1 MQNITDEA
9 LARYGPDS
17 QALATS
23 ALWGRQAAELQY
35 NQIQQL
41 HFPKIVL
48 QDLLPDG
55 FAMGVVSRARDLGCL
70 VGVVGDLKYVSSI
83 AEGRASGEDWII
95 YETFSRGSVLHGAG
109 WRPTIPALLD
119 IEVKE
124 VYAQAQEEKLRCS
137 LLQAI

>member
-35 NQIQQL
+35 NSFIIL
-41 HFPKIVL
+41 YVL

-83 AEGRASGEDWII
+83 AEGRASGEDLSEF
-95 YETFSRGSVLHGAG
+95 YKLGSLEALFSTVLDGD
-109 WRPTIPALLD
+109 P
-119 IEVKE
+119 
-124 VYAQAQEEKLRCS
+124 QS
-137 LLQAI
+137 LPYLISK

>member
-1 MQNITDEA
+1 M
-9 LARYGPDS
+9 
-17 QALATS
+17 
-23 ALWGRQAAELQY
+23 
-35 NQIQQL
+35 
-41 HFPKIVL
+41 
-48 QDLLPDG
+48 PDG

-83 AEGRASGEDWII
+83 AEGRASGEDIC
-95 YETFSRGSVLHGAG
+95 YNFFRGSVLHGAG

-124 VYAQAQEEKLRCS
+124 VKAQAQEGKLRCN

>member
-1 MQNITDEA
+1 M
-9 LARYGPDS
+9 
-17 QALATS
+17 
-23 ALWGRQAAELQY
+23 
-35 NQIQQL
+35 
-41 HFPKIVL
+41 
-48 QDLLPDG
+48 PDG

-83 AEGRASGEDWII
+83 AEGRASGEDSNSSLK
-95 YETFSRGSVLHGAG
+95 FSRGSVLHGAG

-124 VYAQAQEEKLRCS
+124 VKAQAQEEKLRCN